1 MKNDNDNKEMQLLT
15 ALGKAMV
22 KYMDYLILLLVFPII
37 FDVKIIDPKIF
48 IALGTL
54 IFIRAIMPIAYS
66 IAGIEEKSQPQVTQ
80 VKVEQPHVLVVPQE
94 RAPGKYDNVMR
105 ETEAYAKKVTEEKFA
120 KKVIEDKHIRY
131 SATVDATDLQR
142 SMIRFTGEN
151 YKAPVQIN
159 TKKVDG
165 DFVIISFPDF
175 RTLKVHKDEME
186 QLYIAILESEYGF
199 FKPGKWYLELRAK
212 DQQQESGL

>member
-22 KYMDYLILLLVFPII
+22 KYMDYIILLLVFPII
-37 FDVKIIDPKIF
+37 FDVKIVDPKIF

-54 IFIRAIMPIAYS
+54 IFIRAIMPMAYS

-80 VKVEQPHVLVVPQE
+80 VKVEQSNPNPHVLVPVPQE
-94 RAPGKYDNVMR
+94 RTPGKYDNVMR
-105 ETEAYAKKVTEEKFA
+105 ETEAFV

-131 SATVDATDLQR
+131 SAIVDATNLQR

-151 YKAPVQIN
+151 YKTPVQIN

-212 DQQQESGL
+212 DQQ

>member
-22 KYMDYLILLLVFPII
+22 KYMDYIILLLVFPII
-37 FDVKIIDPKIF
+37 FEVRIVDPKIF

-54 IFIRAIMPIAYS
+54 IFIRAIMPMAYS
-66 IAGIEEKSQPQVTQ
+66 IAGIEEKKSQPQVTQ
-80 VKVEQPHVLVVPQE
+80 VKVEQPNPHVLVPVPQE
-94 RAPGKYDNVMR
+94 RAPGKVMR
-105 ETEAYAKKVTEEKFA
+105 ETEAFA

-131 SATVDATDLQR
+131 SAIVDATNLQR

-151 YKAPVQIN
+151 YKTPVQIN

-212 DQQQESGL
+212 DQQ